1 MFCGIGL
8 PAGTYGDVGGM
19 RSVPQ
24 IFFGMTRLRGSA
36 VFDGGAFGNIEGIV
50 ESAQGW
56 GMACL

>member
-1 MFCGIGL
+1 MRIGFAEDL
-8 PAGTYGDVGGM
+8 ALFL
-19 RSVPQ
+19 SA
-24 IFFGMTRLRGSA
+24 IFEEERCKGEDLDTLVRGSA